1 MKLETSIL
9 QDICDQIA
17 TEIDAVVTIFGSRGK
32 IIASSKRS
40 RIGSFHE
47 GAARIMAGEL
57 DTFTVTAEEAAR
69 SSTML
74 EGCTSA
80 IDFDGERL
88 FCVAVA
94 APLDAARKY
103 IRIVRHWLVSHL
115 RAAKTQATFDVAIKA
130 SEQRFRDIAET
141 AGDWIYEMDAD
152 LRFTYISD
160 RFFEIFPVTP
170 AQIIGKT
177 RQEFAGRELDEP
189 HWKKHY
195 SDLGAHRP
203 FRNFAYSTT
212 MADGSIRYLEIS
224 GKPVFSSDG
233 EFAGYRGTG
242 SDVTGLKLREHE
254 ASLARR
260 RLLEAIETITEG
272 FALYDDHDRL
282 ILCNSR
288 YTTLMQQG
296 FGSLVQIGDTF
307 ESIVCHAVE
316 KGLVPAAQGDP
327 EKWICDRVA
336 KHREPGEPIVLESS
350 DGRWYQISERKTRD
364 DGIVVVYSDLTDIKR
379 HEAELQATNQRFRD
393 VAEVAGDWIYE
404 MDEYLRFTFIS
415 DRFFEIFPI
424 SRDTIMGKT
433 RQEFAGKSLEAAH
446 WQAHYRDL
454 NARKPFRNF
463 EYDVT
468 LPNKDLRF
476 LQISGK
482 PVFAPDGAFKG
493 YRGTGTDITELRL
506 REQQLA
512 AERERLRRL
521 TVEISE
527 KNSMLETLSGKLAKY
542 LPPQIYATI
551 FSGAQDVKVVSE
563 RKKLTVFFSDIV
575 EFTETTDKMESE
587 DLTQLLNQ
595 YLTEMSRIAL
605 DHGATID
612 KYIGDAIMIFFGDPD
627 TRGVAEDAI
636 ACVKMAVAMQ
646 KRIRQLAALWRDAGI
661 ERPLTCRMG
670 IHTGY
675 CTVGNFGSEDRVSY
689 TAVGS
694 GVNLA
699 SRLENEA
706 PAGEIL
712 ISYETYAHVKDEIGC
727 EEVGKIRVRGIAYPV
742 TTYRV
747 VDDFESLA
755 DAGEALRARLAHLT
769 LNLDLGRMT
778 AEEKVQARGLLQSAL
793 ERLDV
798 ELPRGAALTDSSS
811 VPTPKSLPNMMVRI
825 AGRKRGRARSKAS
838 S

>member
-1 MKLETSIL
+1 MKLETGIL

-17 TEIDAVVTIFGSRGK
+17 SEIDAVVTIFGSRGR
-32 IIASSKRS
+32 IIASSKLS
-40 RIGSFHE
+40 RIGGFHD
-47 GAARIMAGEL
+47 GAAKIMAGEF
-57 DTFTVTAEEAAR
+57 DTFTVTAEDAAR

-94 APLDAARKY
+94 APLEAARRY
-103 IRIVRHWLVSHL
+103 IRIVRHWLLSHL
-115 RAAKTQATFDVAIKA
+115 RAAKAQAAYDIAIKT

-141 AGDWIYEMDAD
+141 AGDWIYEMDAN

-160 RFFEIFPVTP
+160 RFFEIFPVTR
-170 AQIIGKT
+170 AQVIGKT

-195 SDLGAHRP
+195 SELVAHHP

-212 MADGSIRYLEIS
+212 MADGSVRYLEIS

-242 SDVTGLKLREHE
+242 SDVTDLKLRERE

-282 ILCNSR
+282 ILSNSR
-288 YTTLMQQG
+288 YTMLMQHG
-296 FGSLVQIGDTF
+296 FGLLVQIGDTF
-307 ESIVCHAVE
+307 ESIVRRAVE
-316 KGLVPAAQGDP
+316 KGLIPAAQDDP

-350 DGRWYQISERKTRD
+350 DGCWYQISERKTRD
-364 DGIVVVYSDLTDIKR
+364 DGIVVVYSDVTDIKR

-404 MDEYLRFTFIS
+404 MDENLRFTFIS

-424 SRDTIMGKT
+424 SRDTVMGKT

-551 FSGAQDVKVVSE
+551 FSGAQDVKVVSR

-612 KYIGDAIMIFFGDPD
+612 KYIGDAIMIFFGDPE

-636 ACVKMAVAMQ
+636 ACVKMATAMQ
-646 KRIRQLAALWRDAGI
+646 KRIRQLAAVWRDAGI
-661 ERPLTCRMG
+661 DRPLTCRMG

-699 SRLENEA
+699 SRLEHEA

-712 ISYETYAHVKDEIGC
+712 ISYETYAHVKDEISC
-727 EEVGKIRVRGIAYPV
+727 EELGKIRVRGIAYPV

-747 VDDFESLA
+747 IDDFETLA
-755 DAGEALRARLAHLT
+755 DTGEALRARSAHLT

-778 AEEKVQARGLLQSAL
+778 AEEQVQARELLQSAL
-793 ERLDV
+793 DRLGV
-798 ELPRGAALTDSSS
+798 QQSQVAALTDSSAS
-811 VPTPKSLPNMMVRI
+811 TPK
-825 AGRKRGRARSKAS
+825 
-838 S
+838 

>member
-1 MKLETSIL
+1 MKLKTSIL
-9 QDICDQIA
+9 QDVCDQVA
-17 TEIDAVVTIFGSRGK
+17 TEIDAVVTIFGSRGR

-40 RIGSFHE
+40 RIGDFHD
-47 GAARIMAGEL
+47 GAARIMAGEF

-94 APLDAARKY
+94 APLDAARRY
-103 IRIVRHWLVSHL
+103 IRIVRHWLLSHL
-115 RAAKTQATFDVAIKA
+115 RAAKAQAAYDVAIKA

-141 AGDWIYEMDAD
+141 AGDWIYEMDAN

-160 RFFEIFPVTP
+160 RFFQIFPVMP
-170 AQIIGKT
+170 AQVIGKT

-212 MADGSIRYLEIS
+212 VADGSIRYLEIS

-242 SDVTGLKLREHE
+242 SDVTDLKLREEE

-288 YTTLMQQG
+288 YTTLMQHG

-307 ESIVCHAVE
+307 ESIVRRAVE
-316 KGLVPAAQGDP
+316 KGLIPAAQGDP
-327 EKWICDRVA
+327 EEWICDRVA

-364 DGIVVVYSDLTDIKR
+364 DGIVVVYSDLTDVKR

-404 MDEYLRFTFIS
+404 MDKDLRFTFIS

-424 SRDTIMGKT
+424 SRDTVMGKT

-551 FSGAQDVKVVSE
+551 FSGAQDVKVVSQ

-612 KYIGDAIMIFFGDPD
+612 KYIGDAIMIFVGDPE

-646 KRIRQLAALWRDAGI
+646 KRIRQLAAVWRDAGI

-699 SRLENEA
+699 SRLEHEA
-706 PAGEIL
+706 PAGQIL
-712 ISYETYAHVKDEIGC
+712 ISYETYAHVKDEISC

-747 VDDFESLA
+747 VDDFETLA

-778 AEEKVQARGLLQSAL
+778 AEEQVQAREVLQSAL
-793 ERLDV
+793 ERLGL

-811 VPTPKSLPNMMVRI
+811 VPTPKPLP
-825 AGRKRGRARSKAS
+825 
-838 S
+838 

>member
-9 QDICDQIA
+9 QDVCDQVA
-17 TEIDAVVTIFGSRGK
+17 TEIDAVVTIFGSRGR

-40 RIGSFHE
+40 RIGDFHD
-47 GAARIMAGEL
+47 GAARIMAGEF

-94 APLDAARKY
+94 APLDAARRY
-103 IRIVRHWLVSHL
+103 IRIVRHWLLSHL
-115 RAAKTQATFDVAIKA
+115 RAAKAQAAYDVAIKA

-141 AGDWIYEMDAD
+141 AGDWIYEMDAN

-160 RFFEIFPVTP
+160 RFFQIFPVMP
-170 AQIIGKT
+170 AQVIGKT

-212 MADGSIRYLEIS
+212 VADGSIRYLEIS

-242 SDVTGLKLREHE
+242 SDVTDLKLREEE

-288 YTTLMQQG
+288 YTTLMQHG

-307 ESIVCHAVE
+307 ESIVRRAVE
-316 KGLVPAAQGDP
+316 KGLIPAAQGDP
-327 EKWICDRVA
+327 EEWICDRVA

-364 DGIVVVYSDLTDIKR
+364 DGIVVVYSDLTDVKR

-404 MDEYLRFTFIS
+404 MDKDLRFTFIS

-424 SRDTIMGKT
+424 SRDTVMGKT

-551 FSGAQDVKVVSE
+551 FSGAQDVKVVSQ

-612 KYIGDAIMIFFGDPD
+612 KYIGDAIMIFVGDPE

-646 KRIRQLAALWRDAGI
+646 KRIRQLAAVWRDAGI

-699 SRLENEA
+699 SRLEHEA
-706 PAGEIL
+706 PAGQIL
-712 ISYETYAHVKDEIGC
+712 ISYETYAHVKDEISC

-747 VDDFESLA
+747 VDDFETLA

-778 AEEKVQARGLLQSAL
+778 AEEQVQAREVLQSAL
-793 ERLDV
+793 ERLGL

-811 VPTPKSLPNMMVRI
+811 VPTPKPLP
-825 AGRKRGRARSKAS
+825 
-838 S
+838 